1 VYIEGF
7 LSNHKDEIN
16 RNFLRLRMSTI
27 DQKGKGNPIS
37 TQIRDKK
44 QRVNPTLNSRHKITV
59 AIQLLP
65 PPKRRKLVNFRAV
78 ITGFV

>member
-1 VYIEGF
+1 MTVAESQFSGSSCSDNIYIKRASSVYIEGF

-37 TQIRDKK
+37 TQITTKSK
-44 QRVNPTLNSRHKITV
+44 GS
-59 AIQLLP
+59 IQH
-65 PPKRRKLVNFRAV
+65 
-78 ITGFV
+78 